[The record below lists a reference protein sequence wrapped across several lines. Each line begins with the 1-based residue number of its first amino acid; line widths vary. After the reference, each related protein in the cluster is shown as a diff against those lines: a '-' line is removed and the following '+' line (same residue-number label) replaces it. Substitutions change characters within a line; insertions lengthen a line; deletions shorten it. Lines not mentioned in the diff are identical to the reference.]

1 MIIWNVIWNIKWNE
15 IKSFYLICYS
25 FKYIFQK
32 YSILYY
38 MLSNRYACFF
48 FYFERWKAKVH
59 MQLKWCALN
68 LLPKILDVRSH
79 RQEQLFY
86 SDLSRI
92 ASEAQRQPLRRAPTN
107 LPFVGLKHHH
117 FLNGTVRIST
127 KIFCLMYILIS
138 KCWESELW
146 TACKR

>member
-1 MIIWNVIWNIKWNE
+1 MHNFIWSVTHLNIFSKNIAYCIPCWA
-15 IKSFYLICYS
+15 IDMCV
-25 FKYIFQK
+25 
-32 YSILYY
+32 
-38 MLSNRYACFF
+38 FF
-48 FYFERWKAKVH
+48 SFERWNAKVH
-59 MQLKWCALN
+59 MQLKWCTLN

-92 ASEAQRQPLRRAPTN
+92 SSEAQRQPLRTAPTN

-127 KIFCLMYILIS
+127 KIFCLMYIFIS